1 MSRCCSD
8 EPRRLVAASVGCAL
22 PSDRSVYGYLSE
34 HHAFG
39 QTEKVAGDYAEDLA
53 AAMLASTLGV
63 EFDEDKSWDEKREVW
78 KISGKIYRSFNI
90 TQSAIVKDEYTTVD
104 RRGRAGLVTKGAGM
118 RGARII
124 GTGRALPTRVVK
136 NEELTRRMDT
146 SDEWIVQR
154 TGVRERRYVD
164 PGTGSSHLGAEAA
177 RKAIAN
183 AGITVNDIDLIVF
196 ATLSPDHVFPGNG
209 VLVQEQ
215 LGMRTVGALDVR
227 DQCTGFVYGL
237 SVAEAYVKG
246 GFHDHVLVIG
256 AEVQSTGLDFSTK
269 GRDVAVIFGDGA
281 GAVVVGPAEPG
292 RGILSSHLHSEGKY
306 AKELWVEAPSFLDN
320 PWITHE
326 MIDAGKHFPK
336 MNGRYVF
343 THAVRR
349 FPEVIR
355 EALEKNGLTVADL
368 SLLIP
373 HQANLRITQA
383 VGAALQLPEEKVFSN
398 VERYGNTT
406 AASIPIALDECV
418 EQGRIREGDIVC
430 LASFGS
436 GFTWAS
442 ALLRW

>member
-1 MSRCCSD
+1 
-8 EPRRLVAASVGCAL
+8 
-22 PSDRSVYGYLSE
+22 
-34 HHAFG
+34 
-39 QTEKVAGDYAEDLA
+39 
-53 AAMLASTLGV
+53 
-63 EFDEDKSWDEKREVW
+63 
-78 KISGKIYRSFNI
+78 
-90 TQSAIVKDEYTTVD
+90 
-104 RRGRAGLVTKGAGM
+104 M

-124 GTGRALPTRVVK
+124 GTGRALPKRVVK
-136 NEELTRRMDT
+136 NEELTLLMDT

-164 PGTGSSHLGAEAA
+164 PGTGSSHLGTEAA

-183 AGITVNDIDLIVF
+183 AGITANDIDLVVF

-209 VLVQEQ
+209 VLVQER

-246 GFHDHVLVIG
+246 GFHDRVLVIG

-292 RGILSSHLHSEGKY
+292 RGILSSHLHSEGKH
-306 AKELWVEAPSFLDN
+306 AMELCVEAPSFVDH
-320 PWITHE
+320 PWISHE
-326 MIDAGKHFPK
+326 MIDAGRHFPK

-343 THAVRR
+343 THSVRR

-355 EALEKNGLTVADL
+355 EALEKNGLTLEDL

-383 VGAALQLPEEKVFSN
+383 VGSALKLPEGKVYSN

>member
-1 MSRCCSD
+1 
-8 EPRRLVAASVGCAL
+8 
-22 PSDRSVYGYLSE
+22 
-34 HHAFG
+34 
-39 QTEKVAGDYAEDLA
+39 
-53 AAMLASTLGV
+53 
-63 EFDEDKSWDEKREVW
+63 
-78 KISGKIYRSFNI
+78 
-90 TQSAIVKDEYTTVD
+90 
-104 RRGRAGLVTKGAGM
+104 M
-118 RGARII
+118 RGARIV
-124 GTGRALPTRVVK
+124 GTGRALPPRVVK
-136 NEELTRRMDT
+136 NEELTLRMDT

-154 TGVRERRYVD
+154 TGIRERRYVD
-164 PGTGSSHLGAEAA
+164 PGTGSSRLGADAA

-183 AGITVNDIDLIVF
+183 AGIAVNDIDLIVF

-209 VLVQEQ
+209 VLVQDQ
-215 LGMRTVGALDVR
+215 LGMRTIGALDVR

-246 GFHDHVLVIG
+246 GFYDHVLVIG
-256 AEVQSTGLDFSTK
+256 AEVQSTGIDLSTK

-281 GAVVVGPAEPG
+281 GAVVVGPADPG
-292 RGILSSHLHSEGKY
+292 KGILSSHLHSEGKY
-306 AKELWVEAPSFLDN
+306 AKDLWVDAPSFIDN
-320 PWITHE
+320 PWISHE
-326 MIDAGKHFPK
+326 MIDAGRHFPK

-355 EALEKNGLTVADL
+355 ESLEANGLAIEDL

-383 VGAALQLPEEKVFSN
+383 VGAALELPEGKVYSN

-442 ALLRW
+442 SLLRW

>member
-1 MSRCCSD
+1 
-8 EPRRLVAASVGCAL
+8 
-22 PSDRSVYGYLSE
+22 
-34 HHAFG
+34 
-39 QTEKVAGDYAEDLA
+39 
-53 AAMLASTLGV
+53 
-63 EFDEDKSWDEKREVW
+63 
-78 KISGKIYRSFNI
+78 
-90 TQSAIVKDEYTTVD
+90 
-104 RRGRAGLVTKGAGM
+104 M

-124 GTGRALPTRVVK
+124 GTGRALPPRVVK
-136 NEELTRRMDT
+136 NEELTARMDT

-164 PGTGSSHLGAEAA
+164 PGTGSSDLGVDAA
-177 RKAIAN
+177 RKAIES
-183 AGITVNDIDLIVF
+183 AGITPNDIDLIVF
-196 ATLSPDHVFPGNG
+196 ATLSPDRIFPGNG
-209 VLVQEQ
+209 VLVQER
-215 LGMRTVGALDVR
+215 LGIPTVGALDVR
-227 DQCTGFVYGL
+227 DQCSGFVYGL

-281 GAVVVGPAEPG
+281 GAAVVGPSDPG
-292 RGILSSHLHSEGKY
+292 RGILSSHLHSEGKH
-306 AKELWVEAPSFLDN
+306 AKDLWVEAPSFIEN
-320 PWITHE
+320 PWLTHE
-326 MIDAGKHFPK
+326 MIDAGRHFPK

-349 FPEVIR
+349 FPEVVL
-355 EALEKNGLTVADL
+355 ESLEKNGLTVADL

-383 VGAALQLPEEKVFSN
+383 VGAALRLPAEKVFSN

-418 EQGRIREGDIVC
+418 EEGRIREGDVVC
-430 LASFGS
+430 LAAFGS

-442 ALLRW
+442 SLLRW